1 MNFGE
6 ALEKCKA
13 GARISRSGWNG
24 KNQFVYYQPGSI
36 VSVEK
41 IRNEPLLAWAREQ
54 SLSEIELW
62 GHFDFKPAN
71 NKIQCGWLASQ
82 SDMQADDWQVVAQ
95 DAPEKARAAMDKPDK
110 HSIMIKLALPEA
122 NINGLRF
129 NKQEVCAVFEKQ
141 GDDDWWQS
149 KDILFL
155 SARNT
160 TDDNSEDRLTDY
172 LNDDRIK
179 QQIANALDVQF
190 ISVTV
195 GLPEEPQGI
204 KKYHGVECG
213 YWLADCYSSSAT
225 HFCYVTSYGP
235 AHDHLASAV
244 AGCAPA
250 FRIAN
255 IF

>member
-6 ALEKCKA
+6 ALEKCKT
-13 GARISRSGWNG
+13 GARISRGGWNG

-54 SLSEIELW
+54 NLSEIELW
-62 GHFDFKPAN
+62 GHFDFKPTN

-95 DAPEKARAAMDKPDK
+95 DALEKAPASTGKPDR
-110 HSIMIKLALPEA
+110 HSIVIKLTLPEA

-141 GDDDWWQS
+141 SDDWWQS

-160 TDDNSEDRLTDY
+160 TDDNSEDYLTDY
-172 LNDDRIK
+172 LNEDRIK

-190 ISVTV
+190 ISVAV
-195 GLPEEPQGI
+195 GLPQEPQGI

-213 YWLADCYSSSAT
+213 YWLADCHSSSAT
-225 HFCYVTSYGP
+225 RFCVAHGSGNASYNY
-235 AHDHLASAV
+235 ASAV
-244 AGCAPA
+244 YGCSPA
-250 FRIAN
+250 FRVAN